1 MEGYGSQGKIR
12 GRRVFMAEILS
23 QEKTVD
29 ADLQKVERE
38 SAAKQLRHRLDE
50 YIAIILGVGSVL
62 FLWFLQAMGLY

>member
-1 MEGYGSQGKIR
+1 MVEGLNQDKK
-12 GRRVFMAEILS
+12 A
-23 QEKTVD
+23 D

-38 SAAKQLRHRLDE
+38 SAAKQTRHRLDE

>member
-1 MEGYGSQGKIR
+1 
-12 GRRVFMAEILS
+12 MAEMVD
-23 QEKTVD
+23 QENGLDV
-29 ADLQKVERE
+29 DLQKVERE

>member
-1 MEGYGSQGKIR
+1 
-12 GRRVFMAEILS
+12 MAERVN

-29 ADLQKVERE
+29 TDLQKVERE

>member
-1 MEGYGSQGKIR
+1 MTE
-12 GRRVFMAEILS
+12 VLN

-50 YIAIILGVGSVL
+50 YIAIFLGVGSVL
-62 FLWFLQAMGLY
+62 LLWLLQAMGLY